1 MSLDITLESSA
12 HLVSLYFLILIIIFH
27 FLRAFS
33 RAHLEAEG
41 TYQCMLTDLVFDA
54 SEEVLVRYSVLSWS
68 KFNKFVQEPWRIAG
82 PIFNVQTV
90 DKDPSAL
97 KIMQLPH
104 SLCLEGEKIC
114 CLLYS
119 TAWKFGHNPGR
130 HRLIQCV
137 SSIFMTEIIRPSW
150 SNIC

>member
-1 MSLDITLESSA
+1 MSLHITLESSA
-12 HLVSLYFLILIIIFH
+12 HLVSLYFLFLIRTYN

-41 TYQCMLTDLVFDA
+41 TYQCMFTGLVFDA
-54 SEEVLVRYSVLSWS
+54 SEEVLVRYAVLSWS
-68 KFNKFVQEPWRIAG
+68 KFNKLVQEPWRIAG

-104 SLCLEGEKIC
+104 SLCLAGEKIC

-130 HRLIQCV
+130 HHLIQCV
-137 SSIFMTEIIRPSW
+137 SSIPSW
-150 SNIC
+150 SIIC